1 MLEYPQVAVHNLH
14 YNAAP
19 VAEMVL
25 ALLLSAAKF
34 IVPLDRSLRG
44 NDWSPRYEPS
54 RSLLLEGKTALI
66 LGYGEIGQRVA
77 RMCHG
82 LGMRVLVIRRS
93 GVATENGKVE
103 IHPAGEL
110 EAVLPQADALLITLP
125 HTPETDGLIGQN
137 ELALLPSEAVLVN
150 IGRGGIVD
158 EGALYRAL
166 KDGIICAAGL
176 DVWYNY
182 PAEEDARTNT
192 PPSSYPFQELDNVV
206 MSPHRAGHSRETDRL
221 RMEHLAELLN
231 TAARGEDIPNK
242 VDLDAG
248 Y

>member
-1 MLEYPQVAVHNLH
+1 M
-14 YNAAP
+14 
-19 VAEMVL
+19 
-25 ALLLSAAKF
+25 
-34 IVPLDRSLRG
+34 
-44 NDWSPRYEPS
+44 
-54 RSLLLEGKTALI
+54 
-66 LGYGEIGQRVA
+66 
-77 RMCHG
+77 
-82 LGMRVLVIRRS
+82 
-93 GVATENGKVE
+93 
-103 IHPAGEL
+103 
-110 EAVLPQADALLITLP
+110 
-125 HTPETDGLIGQN
+125 
-137 ELALLPSEAVLVN
+137 
-150 IGRGGIVD
+150 D

-182 PAEEDARTNT
+182 PAEEDARTKT